1 MGFGADILPGN
12 LPRSLSLVLWQHQCA
27 KSASGWALGSTSSLL
42 GARRVYHSPR
52 KSQVVVPK
60 GEKESS
66 REGRLILQV
75 SQYHPRVQRERVIL
89 WDLVSLWQVT
99 VLEEVS
105 PGLWHRVPKECDGR
119 STGWGSPGLGV
130 ELYRLQWVQ
139 TEKQPLHPQRILYL
153 LIFKAQ
159 VRSSLIS
166 FDWNIIQVKIAFHG
180 SGDTLQNLTPC
191 LKCEC
196 LIYL

>member
-60 GEKESS
+60 REKESS

-89 WDLVSLWQVT
+89 WDLVS
-99 VLEEVS
+99 
-105 PGLWHRVPKECDGR
+105 PKQKCPYGR
-119 STGWGSPGLGV
+119 SQFWKRCPLACGTESPRNVMAGALAEGALG
-130 ELYRLQWVQ
+130 
-139 TEKQPLHPQRILYL
+139 
-153 LIFKAQ
+153 
-159 VRSSLIS
+159 
-166 FDWNIIQVKIAFHG
+166 
-180 SGDTLQNLTPC
+180 
-191 LKCEC
+191 
-196 LIYL
+196 